1 MFTILLMIGLAI
13 YFFNKNDKKVVYAR
27 TDGKT
32 HTSSTLDELKKRY
45 HNSDI
50 EDAEFRDFKN

>member
-13 YFFNKNDKKVVYAR
+13 YFFNKNNNKLVYVR

-32 HTSSTLDELKKRY
+32 QTKSTLDELRDRY
-45 HNSDI
+45 NNSDI
-50 EDAEFRDFKN
+50 EDAEFRDLKK